1 QFINVYTGMVNEKSA
16 IQDIL
21 YECMWN
27 GDLESIVKAVKRL
40 FAGTPSKLAF
50 IFDIIIR
57 RFVCSLGR
65 MDKGCSSF

>member
-1 QFINVYTGMVNEKSA
+1 MVNEKSA

-40 FAGTPSKLAF
+40 FAGIPWRNFT
-50 IFDIIIR
+50 
-57 RFVCSLGR
+57 G
-65 MDKGCSSF
+65 